1 MLVNRVATYIQ
12 KEDLLPEQGKVL
24 IALSG
29 GADSVA
35 LLHILMDLGYTCEAA
50 HCNFA
55 LRGEESDR
63 DEAFVRALC
72 HTLDIPLYVKRFD
85 THKYASEKHISI
97 EMAARELRYD
107 WFASLRQQLS
117 VPVTAVAHHRDD
129 SVETLLLNLIR
140 GTGLHG
146 LRGIPPRNSSIIRP
160 LLCVTREELIAYLD
174 RVGQPYVTDSS
185 NLADKYTRNK
195 IRLNLLPLLREIN
208 PGVDKS
214 LMQTSEYLRQV
225 SLVYDQAIE
234 KAKERIQT
242 PEGIRIGALL
252 QEKAPETVL
261 FEILYP
267 LGFSPEQIR
276 AIFSSLSGQPGRQFT
291 GSRGWRT
298 IKDREMLLLVRTDT
312 GKELAP
318 FRLVTET
325 LFRTPDFVI
334 PRDKHI
340 TCIDADKI
348 HAPLEIRKWQ
358 PGDKFVPLGMKE
370 KKLISDFLTDLKY
383 SLPRKEQQW
392 LICCGDQI
400 VWVVGER
407 IDDRFRI
414 NEKTERIMLLSIEK
428 PIHTKA
434 DPVTETQF

>member
-35 LLHILMDLGYTCEAA
+35 LLHILMNLGYTCEAA
-50 HCNFA
+50 HCNFT

-72 HTLDIPLYVKRFD
+72 NTLDIPLYVKRFD
-85 THKYASEKHISI
+85 TKNYASEKQLSI

-117 VPVTAVAHHRDD
+117 IPVTAVAHHRDD

-146 LRGIPPRNSSIIRP
+146 LRGIPARNGTIIRP
-160 LLCVTREELIAYLD
+160 LLCTPREELIAYLD
-174 RVGQPYVTDSS
+174 RLGQPYVTDSS
-185 NLADKYTRNK
+185 NLTDRYTRNK

-214 LMQTSEYLRQV
+214 LIHTSDYLRQV
-225 SLVYDQAIE
+225 SLIYDQAIE
-234 KAKERIQT
+234 KAKERVQT
-242 PEGIRIGALL
+242 EEGIRIGALL
-252 QEKAPETVL
+252 QETAPEALL

-267 LGFSPEQIR
+267 LGFAPEQIR
-276 AIFSSLSGQPGRQFT
+276 TVFRSLPGQPGRQFI
-291 GSRGWRT
+291 GSRGWRA
-298 IKDREMLLLVRTDT
+298 IKDREMLLLVKTDT
-312 GKELAP
+312 DKEVAP

-334 PRDKHI
+334 PREKHI
-340 TCIDADKI
+340 ACIDADKI
-348 HAPLEIRKWQ
+348 RASLEIRKWQ
-358 PGDKFVPLGMKE
+358 PGDKFVPLGMKG
-370 KKLISDFLTDLKY
+370 KKRISDFLTDLKY

-392 LICCGDQI
+392 LVCCGDQI

-407 IDDRFRI
+407 IDERFRI
-414 NEKTERIMLLSIEK
+414 DEKTERVMLLSIER
-428 PIHTKA
+428 T
-434 DPVTETQF
+434 DPNEG